1 MQPPKK
7 RIPLILEE
15 LARAYPEAI
24 CALHHES
31 PFQLLIATILSAQ
44 CTDARVNEVTPGLFR
59 TYPDPQAFAR
69 ASLEDIEQ
77 AIHSTGFFRN
87 KARNIQ
93 ACCQALV
100 DGYNGKVPS
109 TMEDLTQL
117 AGVGRKTANV
127 ILGNCFGVPGI
138 VVDTHVQRVSCR
150 LGLTDQKDP
159 EKIERGLAQLIPDKE
174 QVDFCHRLIL
184 HGRQVC
190 QARKPQCVICCVEKL
205 CPRIGVLP

>member
-1 MQPPKK
+1 
-7 RIPLILEE
+7 
-15 LARAYPEAI
+15 
-24 CALHHES
+24 
-31 PFQLLIATILSAQ
+31 
-44 CTDARVNEVTPGLFR
+44 
-59 TYPDPQAFAR
+59 
-69 ASLEDIEQ
+69 
-77 AIHSTGFFRN
+77 
-87 KARNIQ
+87 
-93 ACCQALV
+93 
-100 DGYNGKVPS
+100 
-109 TMEDLTQL
+109 
-117 AGVGRKTANV
+117 VGRKTANV

-138 VVDTHVQRVSCR
+138 VVDTHVQRVSYR